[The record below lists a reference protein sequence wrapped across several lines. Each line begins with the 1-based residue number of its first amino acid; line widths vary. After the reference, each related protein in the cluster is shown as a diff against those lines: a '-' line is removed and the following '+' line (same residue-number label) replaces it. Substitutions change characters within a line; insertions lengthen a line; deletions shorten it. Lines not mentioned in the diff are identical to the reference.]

1 LVADRRV
8 RLYRQGWVETKG
20 MCMPGESVKPVLVPP
35 ARRVATPTMLAY
47 GFGAVAYGVKD
58 FGFVTFLLLFYNQVV
73 GLPAAEVG
81 FVIMCALL
89 LDAFIDP
96 AIGFLSDRT
105 RSRWG
110 RRHPWMYAAAL
121 PIAIGWLILWNP
133 PAWSHGALLGWLFV
147 SAVMVRTAVSAFE
160 VPSQALSPELSA
172 DYEERTR
179 IMAYRF
185 LFGWG
190 GGMAMLILSYGW
202 FLAEGP
208 GQPNGQFDR
217 AGYPLFALAG
227 AGMMAIAILGSAFG
241 THHEIKNL
249 PKVTIER
256 KPFGES
262 MAELFQTVRNRAFL
276 VLMAAGLCYYT
287 AQGISFSMSNYLYA
301 HVWRFDA
308 TAYQLLG
315 GTLFLGVVLA
325 FLLVRPVAGRLGKP
339 VAAMLFMVAAA
350 LLLTSPYVLRLSGLF
365 PAPGSPMLLPL
376 LFAIFTVNATC
387 AVASTMLGASMLADV
402 VEQSEVE
409 TGRRSEGVF
418 FAGFFFVQKC
428 SSGLGI
434 FATGLILSFSGFP
447 DGAAP
452 GTLPVA
458 VIDRFT
464 LLFCGVYI
472 ALGLAAALLYH
483 RFPFGRAEH
492 AARLARLRGVVEGGN

>member
-1 LVADRRV
+1 MNRATSRPAD
-8 RLYRQGWVETKG
+8 GAI
-20 MCMPGESVKPVLVPP
+20 SAPVPTT
-35 ARRVATPTMLAY
+35 RRVATPTMLAY

-58 FGFVTFLLLFYNQVV
+58 FGFVTFLLLFYNQVIE
-73 GLPAAEVG
+73 LPAAEVG

-89 LDAFIDP
+89 LDAFVDP

-105 RSRWG
+105 RGRWG

-121 PIAIGWLILWNP
+121 PIAAGWLLLWNP
-133 PAWSHGALLGWLFV
+133 PAWGHDALLGWLFV
-147 SAVMVRTAVSAFE
+147 TAVLVRTAVSAFE

-208 GQPNGQFDR
+208 GQPDGQFDR

-227 AGMMAIAILGSAFG
+227 AAMMAVAILGSALG
-241 THHEIKNL
+241 THHEIGNL
-249 PKVTIER
+249 PKVEIER

-262 MAELFQTVRNRAFL
+262 VAELFQTVRNRAFL

-301 HVWRFDA
+301 LVWRFDS
-308 TAYQLLG
+308 TAYQLVG

-325 FLLVRPVAGRLGKP
+325 FLIVQPVARRLGKP
-339 VAAMLFMVAAA
+339 VAATLFMVAAA
-350 LLLTSPYVLRLSGLF
+350 LLLTSPYALRLIGLF
-365 PAPGSPMLLPL
+365 PVPGSPMLLPVL
-376 LFAIFTVNATC
+376 LGIFTVNATC
-387 AVASTMLGASMLADV
+387 GVASTMLGASMLADV

-409 TGRRSEGVF
+409 TGRRSEGLF

-434 FATGLILSFSGFP
+434 FATGLILSIAGVP
-447 DGAAP
+447 DGATP
-452 GTLPVA
+452 GTLGVA

-464 LLFCGVYI
+464 LLFCGVYV
-472 ALGLAAALLYH
+472 ALGFAAALLYR
-483 RFPFGRAEH
+483 RFPFGKAEH
-492 AARLARLRGVVEGGN
+492 AARLAGLRGVVEPST

>member
-1 LVADRRV
+1 MS
-8 RLYRQGWVETKG
+8 VESAG
-20 MCMPGESVKPVLVPP
+20 PAPVPQ
-35 ARRVATPTMLAY
+35 ARRVATPTMAAY

-58 FGFVTFLLLFYNQVV
+58 FGFVSFLLLFYNQVV

-81 FVIMCALL
+81 LVIMCALF

-121 PIAIGWLILWNP
+121 PIAAGWLLLWNP

-147 SAVMVRTAVSAFE
+147 TAVLVRTAVSAFE
-160 VPSQALSPELSA
+160 VPSQALSPELSS
-172 DYEERTR
+172 DYDERTR
-179 IMAYRF
+179 IMAWRF
-185 LFGWG
+185 LFGWA
-190 GGMAMLILSYGW
+190 GGMVMLMLSYGW
-202 FLAEGP
+202 FLAERA
-208 GQPNGQFDR
+208 GQPHGQFDR
-217 AGYPLFALAG
+217 AGYPLFAAAG
-227 AGMMAIAILGSAFG
+227 AAMMVVAILGSALG
-241 THHEIKNL
+241 THHEIRNL
-249 PKVTIER
+249 PRVAIER

-276 VLMAAGLCYYT
+276 ILMAAGLSYYT

-301 HVWRFDA
+301 HVWRFGPL
-308 TAYQLLG
+308 AYQLLG
-315 GTLFLGVVLA
+315 GTLLLGVFFA
-325 FLLVRPVAGRLGKP
+325 FLLVRRVAHWLGKP
-339 VAAMLFMVAAA
+339 LAATLFLVAASF
-350 LLLTSPYVLRLSGLF
+350 LLTSPYLLRLAGLF
-365 PAPGSPMLLPL
+365 PGPGSPVLLPL
-376 LFAIFTVNATC
+376 LFVIFTINVMC

-402 VEQSEVE
+402 VEQSEME

-434 FATGLILSFSGFP
+434 FATGLILSVSGFP
-447 DGAAP
+447 DGAVP
-452 GTLPVA
+452 GTLGEG

-472 ALGLAAALLYH
+472 ALGLTGALLYR
-483 RFPFGRAEH
+483 RFPFGKAEH
-492 AARLARLRGVVEGGN
+492 AARLARMRGVADPAG